1 MDLEE
6 VQKEKYLQ
14 RQIFEQ
20 QQKIRETK
28 LREHIEKTHTHAD
41 CKMKYKEL
49 ADKYR
54 DQSKDMKLAQDELAE
69 NNIWYDAQ
77 EELKKSVTKLTDEKD
92 EMSKQIRKLE
102 KELLKKPIQR
112 QKKECIKQLKQM
124 KKYKQELKISKE
136 M

>member
-1 MDLEE
+1 
-6 VQKEKYLQ
+6 
-14 RQIFEQ
+14 
-20 QQKIRETK
+20 
-28 LREHIEKTHTHAD
+28 
-41 CKMKYKEL
+41 MKYKEL

>member
-1 MDLEE
+1 
-6 VQKEKYLQ
+6 
-14 RQIFEQ
+14 
-20 QQKIRETK
+20 
-28 LREHIEKTHTHAD
+28 
-41 CKMKYKEL
+41 MKYKEL

-112 QKKECIKQLKQM
+112 QKKRMHQAT
-124 KKYKQELKISKE
+124 
-136 M
+136 